1 MNILEKIINVFK
13 KNTENKKND
22 KQKWE
27 NIPVIISA
35 VLFSMVFIGIIINLS
50 WYVEK
55 ESHEAINNE
64 YNPRDDLLAEQNV
77 RGSIIAEDGSVLA
90 YTEVSGTFEK
100 RVYPYGSMFAHVV
113 GYSTNGA
120 MGIEELANMSLL
132 QSNAPVTDKVNNDI
146 NGVKDTGDT
155 VITTLNPSIQE
166 VAYRSLSGYK
176 GAVIV
181 TEVETG
187 KVLAWVSL
195 PDFDPNYIESE
206 WEDII
211 SDADSSVLLNRVS
224 QGQYPPGSTFK
235 IIDALEYYRENDGE
249 TDSYHYNCSGSIRY
263 GERKITC
270 YHGTSHGSVDM
281 VRSFAKSCNCSF
293 ANIGLSLD
301 RGAFSETL
309 TELMFG
315 TEIPSPFAY
324 KKSSIA
330 VTSDVDD
337 SELVQASIG
346 QGTTLMSPLHLN
358 MITAAIANDGVLMTP
373 MVISG
378 IENVNGNSVKKYEPE
393 NYGRLMSSGEAE
405 YLTELMTAVVETGT
419 GDFLKEAEYT
429 SAGKTGSAEYG
440 TQKGDSHAWF
450 TGFAPAEEPKVA
462 VTIIIEGAGSGGDY
476 AVPVAKRIFDAY
488 FEQFPESLENY
499 SENS

>member
-1 MNILEKIINVFK
+1 MNILDKIKNIFKFNTDKKKTEKK
-13 KNTENKKND
+13 
-22 KQKWE
+22 KWE
-27 NIPVIISA
+27 NMPVIISA
-35 VLFSMVFIGIIINLS
+35 VLFSMVFVGIIVNLS

-55 ESHEAINNE
+55 ESHDAINNE
-64 YNPRDDLLAEQNV
+64 YNPRDDILAEQNV
-77 RGSIIAEDGSVLA
+77 RGSIVAENGNVLA
-90 YTEVSGTFEK
+90 YTEVNGNVEK

-132 QSNAPVTDKVNNDI
+132 QSNAPVSDKVNNDI

-155 VITTLNPSIQE
+155 VVATLNPEIQE

-195 PDFDPNYIESE
+195 PDFDPNYIENE

-235 IIDALEYYRENDGE
+235 IVDALEYYRENDGE
-249 TDSYHYNCSGSIRY
+249 TDSYHYSCSGSIRY

-270 YHGTSHGSVDM
+270 YHGASHGSVDM

-301 RGAFSETL
+301 RGAFADTL
-309 TELMFG
+309 AELMFG
-315 TEIPSPFAY
+315 TELPSPFAY

-330 VTSDVDD
+330 VTADVDD

-346 QGTTLMSPLHLN
+346 QGTTLISPLHLN
-358 MITAAIANDGVLMTP
+358 LITSAIANDGMLMTP
-373 MVISG
+373 MVISR
-378 IENVNGNSVKKYEPE
+378 IENVSGSTVKKYDPE
-393 NYGRLMSSGEAE
+393 TYGRLMTTNEAE
-405 YLTELMTAVVETGT
+405 YLTGLMTAVVESGT
-419 GDFLKEAEYT
+419 GDFLKAAEYT

-450 TGFAPAEEPKVA
+450 TGFAPVEDPKVS
-462 VTIIIEGAGSGGDY
+462 VTVIIEGAGSGGDY

-488 FEQFPESLENY
+488 FEQFPDSLGNI
-499 SENS
+499 SEN